1 MPTIHWARA
10 RVVLPLVMALGV
22 VTSCGAS
29 GGEPAAPSSS
39 SPSSTPSSGS
49 VAVVSWPSAQE
60 ANDAIGKG
68 VEIVSPCCG
77 ETPPLDIEA
86 QAVAARSKGFTG
98 IRYAVRLFPENIAG
112 FVDQTDP
119 EWLAKFLDKV
129 RAEIDVLTRHGLT
142 VVLNFNQGFKAD
154 RNSDP
159 LVDRWAAVAERF
171 RDLPSSVYFEVM
183 NEPNYGGGFSAENAV
198 SPDEWN
204 AIVAR
209 VIPVIRET
217 NPQRII
223 VVPSA
228 LWSTPQAI
236 PELELPAGDEHLIA
250 TFHNYFPVQ
259 FTHQGSWDKAWI
271 GTTWTGT
278 PDEVT
283 AMKTTMNDAVCWSR
297 HTGVPLFNGEFS
309 SYDAGTYVDQD
320 PMLWNKTMVQLMEA
334 ENISWTYF
342 LIHGHLDET
351 TQHISYDS
359 LRDFDAGVW
368 NQPVLDALEQG
379 QRERIEPW
387 ANCEGNDVPTS
398 ASTPVVPSPSPG
410 R

>member
-1 MPTIHWARA
+1 MPSVHFR
-10 RVVLPLVMALGV
+10 RVPVRLLLVLTLGV
-22 VTSCGAS
+22 VVSFGGS
-29 GGEPAAPSSS
+29 GEGPAAASSS
-39 SPSSTPSSGS
+39 SPSLAFSRGS
-49 VAVVSWPSAQE
+49 VAVVRWPSAVE
-60 ANDAIGKG
+60 ANDAIGNG

-77 ETPPLDIEA
+77 QTPPLDIEA

-98 IRYAVRLFPENIAG
+98 TRYAVRWLPEDLEG
-112 FVDQTDP
+112 LVDQTDP
-119 EWLAKFLDKV
+119 HWLDKYLDRM

-154 RNSDP
+154 RNTDP
-159 LVDRWAAVAERF
+159 LVERWAMVAERF
-171 RDLPSSVYFEVM
+171 RDLPPSVYFEIM
-183 NEPNYGGGFSAENAV
+183 NEPNYGGGFSPENAV

-217 NPQRII
+217 NPRRII

-236 PELELPAGDEHLIA
+236 PKLKLPAGDEHLIA

-297 HTGVPLFNGEFS
+297 QTGVPLFNGEFS

-342 LIHGHLDET
+342 LIHGHLDEA

-368 NQPVLDALEQG
+368 NQPVLDALNQG
-379 QRERIEPW
+379 RSERIEPW
-387 ANCEGNDVPTS
+387 ANCETYDAPTS
-398 ASTPVVPSPSPG
+398 PTTAK
-410 R
+410 